1 MLDEPRRKAPGPAG
15 VFRRLLVAFDGSE
28 QAERAL
34 EEAIG
39 IAWAGNAHLTVIVVA
54 PEPSG
59 WGLTG
64 FDGYSARVDVVEVN
78 ERLRRQYGDLLKDAV
93 SRVPTKLGVTPILRQ
108 GPPGPAIAAEI
119 RSGDHDLVVMGSRGH
134 GELRSLLLGSV
145 SQHVLHA
152 SPVPVLIVPP
162 AVDES
167 RPIRCAFPGGEG
179 ASSRRSPVESST
191 RR

>member
-1 MLDEPRRKAPGPAG
+1 MSAAAPASFAQALGRPAVMDEPRRRTPAPAG
-15 VFRRLLVAFDGSE
+15 PFRRLLVAFDGSD

-34 EEAIG
+34 EQAIG
-39 IAWAGNAHLTVIVVA
+39 IAWANNARITVIVVA

-64 FDGYSARVDVVEVN
+64 VDGYSARVDVVEVT
-78 ERLRRQYGDLLKDAV
+78 EQLRRRYGDLLEHAV
-93 SRVPTKLGVTPILRQ
+93 RRVPAKMSVTPILRQ
-108 GPPGPAIAAEI
+108 GSPGPAIAAEI

-152 SPVPVLIVPP
+152 SPVPVLVVPS
-162 AVDES
+162 ATADDS
-167 RPIRCAFPGGEG
+167 
-179 ASSRRSPVESST
+179 
-191 RR
+191 